1 MESDARFENVILGL
15 PPSSDSSSNLEEK
28 IQNNLIDSTAQSSRN
43 LSESRS
49 SSSSSFNKNSKPE
62 NNTDSNKQSIE
73 AVTLTGHNVSFG
85 SGKKSGQEED
95 QQPQMIPTLTSRST
109 EGTEGS
115 HISPVIRDTQIEIA
129 LANKKKEL
137 DSSYDETH
145 QMEASEQ
152 SSSLGADSAHQTC
165 PKSTFLD
172 ENLNSLGNLSM
183 KPKESTSKRFT
194 GLLSEENI
202 GTSTKAV
209 SQTESSR
216 SREPLVHQAQDD
228 TASQKGSSLIQ
239 GIRDL
244 TNNLEQVG
252 FEKNPLYA
260 ARPSWSSMNIPVQLA
275 PTATEV
281 GNPIAAPE
289 SSTNQSSQFDLF
301 QSESGQQ
308 SAANLMGSRQMQGP
322 YTSPVPV
329 SDESEA
335 KNLEM
340 EASALREDMA
350 NQSNTVGYRDIQNS
364 IPDQNQRCLENR
376 EYHSSIVDQFCY
388 SEGGRSQSQGRSNS
402 SNVQTNARE
411 TSDRREGSTLGSMSN
426 VLNDCP
432 QLNDSLLNEETLTS
446 NSSS

>member
-1 MESDARFENVILGL
+1 MHS
-15 PPSSDSSSNLEEK
+15 PS
-28 IQNNLIDSTAQSSRN
+28 QSSRN
-43 LSESRS
+43 LSESRQS
-49 SSSSSFNKNSKPE
+49 NRSSFAKTPMSEKFL
-62 NNTDSNKQSIE
+62 DSCDPAMKCIAE
-73 AVTLTGHNVSFG
+73 TGHTISYG
-85 SGKKSGQEED
+85 SREKSGQEED
-95 QQPQMIPTLTSRST
+95 QQPQMIPTLTSRSK
-109 EGTEGS
+109 EGTEVS
-115 HISPVIRDTQIEIA
+115 DISPIIRDTQIEIA

-172 ENLNSLGNLSM
+172 EHLNSFGNLSM

-216 SREPLVHQAQDD
+216 SREPLVHQTQDD

-252 FEKNPLYA
+252 FEKNPDA

-281 GNPIAAPE
+281 GNPIATPE

-350 NQSNTVGYRDIQNS
+350 NQAIEIFRTIYQTKIIDVLRIRNTILPYWTIFVIVKEEYYSYRFDI
-364 IPDQNQRCLENR
+364 ILET
-376 EYHSSIVDQFCY
+376 Y
-388 SEGGRSQSQGRSNS
+388 
-402 SNVQTNARE
+402 
-411 TSDRREGSTLGSMSN
+411 
-426 VLNDCP
+426 
-432 QLNDSLLNEETLTS
+432 LLI
-446 NSSS
+446 

>member
-28 IQNNLIDSTAQSSRN
+28 IQNNLIDSPAQSSRN

-62 NNTDSNKQSIE
+62 NNTDSNKHSME
-73 AVTLTGHNVSFG
+73 AVTLTGHNMSFG

-95 QQPQMIPTLTSRST
+95 QQPQMIPTLTSRSK
-109 EGTEGS
+109 EGTEVS
-115 HISPVIRDTQIEIA
+115 DISPIIRDTQIEIA

-152 SSSLGADSAHQTC
+152 PSSLGADSAHQTC

-172 ENLNSLGNLSM
+172 EHLNSLGNLSM

-194 GLLSEENI
+194 GLLSEGNI

-216 SREPLVHQAQDD
+216 SREPLVHQTQDD

-252 FEKNPLYA
+252 FEKNPYA
-260 ARPSWSSMNIPVQLA
+260 ARPSGSSMNIPVQLA
-275 PTATEV
+275 PAATEV

-376 EYHSSIVDQFCY
+376 EYHPSIVDQFCY

-402 SNVQTNARE
+402 SNVQTNGRE